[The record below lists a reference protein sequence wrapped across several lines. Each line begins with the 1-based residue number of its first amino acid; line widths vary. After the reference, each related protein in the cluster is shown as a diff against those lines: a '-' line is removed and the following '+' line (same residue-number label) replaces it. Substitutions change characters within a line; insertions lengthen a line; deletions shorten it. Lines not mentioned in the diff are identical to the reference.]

1 MGTRLSSRYII
12 NEKIYLLETYSK
24 YRLRK
29 KYTLLHFIYIKEALL
44 EGLRIYGAVSILNY
58 RIINTNYISL
68 LNMCKEIETALEY
81 FMP

>member
-12 NEKIYLLETYSK
+12 NEKIYLLKTYSK
-24 YRLRK
+24 YHLRK

-58 RIINTNYISL
+58 RIINTNYNSL
-68 LNMCKEIETALEY
+68 LIMCKEIKTALE
-81 FMP
+81 